1 MPVIASRSGVKI
13 EVIAGN
19 YRLEAML
26 QVYGY
31 AEVLIDGD
39 TVIVVK
45 DENGDLV
52 ESEPASGSANN

>member
-1 MPVIASRSGVKI
+1 MSVIARRSGVKI

-26 QVYGY
+26 QVHGY

>member
-1 MPVIASRSGVKI
+1 MPVIARRSGVKI
-13 EVIAGN
+13 EAIAGN

>member
-1 MPVIASRSGVKI
+1 MSVIARRSGVKI

-26 QVYGY
+26 QVRGY